1 MDEKY
6 ILSCLSRVDSA
17 ENTNYLS
24 RYFQRSEYFTVST
37 EPGKRWNFGEKST
50 QTQPTP
56 SLDLQT
62 PIFESTDPN
71 SSVAPPNEPL
81 SHCLHSDGTMSTP
94 YSTIDWAHPQDL
106 GNGSRAGKKS
116 ILWHQFIQLSI
127 DNAPR
132 RARRKRR
139 KKPVQV
145 RLWQGIKQRFRA
157 SNYSNDHAHPLR
169 ALTNAQPNPEGIGKQ
184 RLGVSE
190 CNFLFTGCLLH
201 SGAGQVRRPRSQKHP
216 SIRIGRCREGD
227 VKAVL
232 CGITSGRFQQT
243 CRLRRGRF

>member
-1 MDEKY
+1 MNTSCTESIKAVQYKLTLFLTRVTRPNHLTDRNTLHLYTSSFTMAAYNICRRMSTLNGWKVHS
-6 ILSCLSRVDSA
+6 ILSFSCWLGWKHQL
-17 ENTNYLS
+17 TYLS

-106 GNGSRAGKKS
+106 GNGSRAEK
-116 ILWHQFIQLSI
+116 
-127 DNAPR
+127 
-132 RARRKRR
+132 
-139 KKPVQV
+139 
-145 RLWQGIKQRFRA
+145 
-157 SNYSNDHAHPLR
+157 
-169 ALTNAQPNPEGIGKQ
+169 NPFFDDI
-184 RLGVSE
+184 SSYN
-190 CNFLFTGCLLH
+190 C
-201 SGAGQVRRPRSQKHP
+201 P
-216 SIRIGRCREGD
+216 SITHHEEREE
-227 VKAVL
+227 KEKKNQ
-232 CGITSGRFQQT
+232 SR
-243 CRLRRGRF
+243 